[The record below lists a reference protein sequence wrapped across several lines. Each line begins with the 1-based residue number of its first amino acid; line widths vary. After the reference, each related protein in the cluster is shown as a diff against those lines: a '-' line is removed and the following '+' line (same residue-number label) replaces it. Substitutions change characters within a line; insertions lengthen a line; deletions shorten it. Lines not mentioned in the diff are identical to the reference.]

1 MSTGFGSNVGGP
13 FLRTGHELG
22 GADEGLGW
30 NRRSAALALL
40 SFAMLTVSLDQY
52 IVVVA
57 LPEIGRELGYSAQ
70 TLQSVISA
78 YAVTSSGF
86 LLFGGRAADVLG
98 RRRMFVTGLAF
109 YGGASLAGGFAT
121 TTELLLAARAVQGFG
136 GALVF
141 PATLSL
147 VNTMFEEGS
156 LRNRALAV
164 WGGAGAAGLV
174 IGVLLG
180 GFLTHALGWESV
192 FFVNVLLAGLA
203 LLLTFPL
210 IARDSQAKMQRTF
223 DLPGALSATLGV
235 TSLVF
240 ALVQGPTFGWRAP
253 SIVTS
258 MVVGLV
264 LLGAFVIIERR
275 SSDPLVPPRLV
286 ANDHLRIAVAI
297 ACLFMATFG
306 SVLYLLTIYLQDVHG
321 YDPLEAGVAF
331 LLPTA
336 FVVAGSAFGGQLATS
351 FGVKR
356 TLVGAL
362 GVGTLGAVALGVT
375 MSAEGAYSS
384 LTPGLIAL
392 SIADGI
398 VFTTMFIAAA
408 TGVSDQDQGVAS
420 GIASTGSGVGAAI
433 GLAMLVLVANTGTDG
448 LTGEELRVA
457 TATGLRAAV
466 LVVAAGIAVTLLVAL
481 SLSSDSKYKASA

>member
-1 MSTGFGSNVGGP
+1 
-13 FLRTGHELG
+13 
-22 GADEGLGW
+22 
-30 NRRSAALALL
+30 
-40 SFAMLTVSLDQY
+40 
-52 IVVVA
+52 
-57 LPEIGRELGYSAQ
+57 
-70 TLQSVISA
+70 
-78 YAVTSSGF
+78 
-86 LLFGGRAADVLG
+86 
-98 RRRMFVTGLAF
+98 
-109 YGGASLAGGFAT
+109 
-121 TTELLLAARAVQGFG
+121 
-136 GALVF
+136 
-141 PATLSL
+141 
-147 VNTMFEEGS
+147 
-156 LRNRALAV
+156 
-164 WGGAGAAGLV
+164 
-174 IGVLLG
+174 
-180 GFLTHALGWESV
+180 
-192 FFVNVLLAGLA
+192 
-203 LLLTFPL
+203 
-210 IARDSQAKMQRTF
+210 
-223 DLPGALSATLGV
+223 
-235 TSLVF
+235 
-240 ALVQGPTFGWRAP
+240 
-253 SIVTS
+253 

-481 SLSSDSKYKASA
+481 SLGSDSKYQARA